1 MKLSVVRLKRFFHMR
16 TVAMLASLL
25 IVLSIV
31 KMTVANSA
39 LNVMRALGRMKRL
52 WQNVRPIV
60 YYYL

>member
-1 MKLSVVRLKRFFHMR
+1 MK

-25 IVLSIV
+25 IVLSIA
-31 KMTVANSA
+31 KMTAVNSA
-39 LNVMRALGRMKRL
+39 QNVIKVLGRMKRL

>member
-1 MKLSVVRLKRFFHMR
+1 MR

-31 KMTVANSA
+31 KMTVVNSA